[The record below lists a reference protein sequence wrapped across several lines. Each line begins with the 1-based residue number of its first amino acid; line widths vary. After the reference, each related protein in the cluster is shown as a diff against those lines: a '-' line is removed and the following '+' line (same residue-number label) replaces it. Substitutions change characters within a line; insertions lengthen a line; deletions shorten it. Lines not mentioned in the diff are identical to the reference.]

1 MGSVPYEFI
10 MIRLN
15 SHISDGRSSQL
26 WALCLSML
34 VCFAFIATG
43 CSDDKADDS
52 KDEEETAEPVDDS
65 GGTEVIL
72 KTSMGDITLELLE
85 EASPIACKNFMSY
98 AEEGFYDGTIFHRVI
113 PGFAVQAGGYTPT
126 LNLKPT
132 QSPIKNESKN
142 FLPNKKGTVAVA
154 RRKHKD
160 SGTSQFFINLKDN
173 YHLDFRDEKNY
184 GYTVFARV
192 KAGLEVAEAI
202 SQVDTACPSQKRR
215 PCKDLPEGM
224 TDVPKEPVVIESV
237 EFP

>member
-1 MGSVPYEFI
+1 MGLVPYDFT
-10 MIRLN
+10 MMRRT
-15 SHISDGRSSQL
+15 SSGRGGSSTL
-26 WALCLSML
+26 SRSLCIFML
-34 VCFAFIATG
+34 VNVACVAAA
-43 CSDDKADDS
+43 CSDDKPDDAN
-52 KDEEETAEPVDDS
+52 DEEAAEPVDDS

-85 EASPIACKNFMSY
+85 EASPIACKNFVSY

-113 PGFAVQAGGYTPT
+113 PGFAVQGGGYTPT
-126 LNLKPT
+126 LSLKPT
-132 QSPIKNESKN
+132 NSPIKNEAKN

-192 KAGLEVAEAI
+192 KAGLDVAEAI
-202 SQVDTACPSQKRR
+202 SQVEAACPSQKRR

-224 TDVPKEPVVIESV
+224 RDVPKEPVVIESV

>member
-1 MGSVPYEFI
+1 M
-10 MIRLN
+10 MWRLAVIP
-15 SHISDGRSSQL
+15 SGKFRISAVL
-26 WALCLSML
+26 ALGLL
-34 VCFAFIATG
+34 FGFAFISTG
-43 CSDDKADDS
+43 CSDDKEDGA
-52 KDEEETAEPVDDS
+52 KEEEVTEPVDDS

-85 EASPIACKNFMSY
+85 EASPVACKNFTSY

-113 PGFAVQAGGYTPT
+113 PGFAIQAGGYTP
-126 LNLKPT
+126 LLALKPPK
-132 QSPIKNESKN
+132 SPIKNEAKN
-142 FLPNKKGTVAVA
+142 FVPNKKGTVAVA

-192 KAGLEVAEAI
+192 KSGLDIAEAI
-202 SQVDTACPSQKRR
+202 SQVDTACPSQDRR
-215 PCKDLPEGM
+215 PCKDLPDGM
-224 TDVPKEPVVIESV
+224 RDVPKEPVVIESI

>member
-1 MGSVPYEFI
+1 MT
-10 MIRLN
+10 RRN
-15 SHISDGRSSQL
+15 SHSFGGSSL
-26 WALCLSML
+26 VFHALYLSLL
-34 VCFAFIATG
+34 VNFSFLSAA
-43 CSDDKADDS
+43 CSDDKSDDS
-52 KDEEETAEPVDDS
+52 KDEEAAEPVDDS

-85 EASPIACKNFMSY
+85 EASPIACKNFISY

-126 LNLKPT
+126 LNLKAT
-132 QSPIKNESKN
+132 NSPIKNEAKN

-192 KAGLEVAEAI
+192 KAGLDVAEAI
-202 SQVDTACPSQKRR
+202 SQVEAACPSQKRR
-215 PCKDLPEGM
+215 PCKELPEGM
-224 TDVPKEPVVIESV
+224 RDVPKEPVVIESV